1 MTDELLDPVAE
12 AGECDLVEA
21 LACPLPAH
29 VVSEMLGVPVDDR
42 DWLRSLMSDVSALL
56 EQNLRPWERVQA
68 EASEAKVYE
77 YLHHLID
84 CKRAEPGDD
93 LLSGLVA
100 ASDSGDRITQQQ
112 IVSTVSHIYGA
123 GFRTTMSL
131 IGNMVHTLMRHP
143 DQLARLRADRSLVP
157 SAVDE
162 VLRLEPPVQVDA
174 RYVHADAEIGGQ
186 AMPKGHRV
194 LLMLAAANRD
204 PAVVENPDR
213 FDVGRADVPTL
224 AFGSGHPLLPWGGVG
239 PPRGPSGARDAAGP
253 LRHLDAPRRQ
263 SSLAA
268 APGHPQELVQ
278 PPRRVLIGLIAAYCC
293 PVKRSRPTRCAGE
306 RRTAVQDHHRS
317 GCDRRPV
324 PAAAGAAADGAGAQ
338 ARIRGLLDLDPL
350 RGLPGCPPGPA
361 AGQSRAGGPRARADL
376 GQLARS
382 GRPPLAALV
391 EPAGPHSHPVAG
403 EPGVHAAPGGAPA
416 SLGAGHDRGAA
427 RSGG

>member
-1 MTDELLDPVAE
+1 MRETAPIHKAGFADLWVLTRFEDCQAALRDPRLVYPEPGDAEFVPIPGSSLDPDRPRSALSSNPPDHTRIRSLLSRAFTSRRLERVRPLVRTMTDELLDPVAE

-29 VVSEMLGVPVDDR
+29 VVSEILGVPVDDR

-68 EASEAKVYE
+68 EALEAKVYE

-100 ASDSGDRITQQQ
+100 ASDSGDRIAQQQ

-131 IGNMVHTLMRHP
+131 IGNMVLALMRHP

-162 VLRLEPPVQVDA
+162 VLRMEPPVQVDA
-174 RYVHADAEIGGQ
+174 RYVRADAEIGGQ

-204 PAVVENPDR
+204 PVAVEDPDR
-213 FDVGRADVPTL
+213 FDVGRADMPTL
-224 AFGSGHPLLPWGGVG
+224 AFGSGIHYCLGAALGRLEGQVVLEALLDRFGTWTPLDDNPPW
-239 PPRGPSGARDAAGP
+239 RQHRII
-253 LRHLDAPRRQ
+253 LR
-263 SSLAA
+263 SLAS
-268 APGHPQELVQ
+268 L
-278 PPRRVLIGLIAAYCC
+278 
-293 PVKRSRPTRCAGE
+293 
-306 RRTAVQDHHRS
+306 
-317 GCDRRPV
+317 
-324 PAAAGAAADGAGAQ
+324 
-338 ARIRGLLDLDPL
+338 
-350 RGLPGCPPGPA
+350 
-361 AGQSRAGGPRARADL
+361 
-376 GQLARS
+376 
-382 GRPPLAALV
+382 
-391 EPAGPHSHPVAG
+391 PVAF
-403 EPGVHAAPGGAPA
+403 
-416 SLGAGHDRGAA
+416 S
-427 RSGG
+427 